1 MQEMKTGTNSSALRS
16 GQGPDRLAMMSLHSV
31 RVAALLDW
39 VNSTKVCPDPLN
51 DLSQLQDCSVFLRII
66 HKMSKE
72 GESVLSQLLPERIS
86 FIHGFLQEEMARLCL
101 LNQHAMCSNCVSAT
115 PDAAWGVSKVQFLVF
130 LVH

>member
-1 MQEMKTGTNSSALRS
+1 MQEMKTGTNSPALRS

-51 DLSQLQDCSVFLRII
+51 DLSQLQDCSDFIRINHKI
-66 HKMSKE
+66 HRSKE

-101 LNQHAMCSNCVSAT
+101 LNQHAKCSNCVNAT
-115 PDAAWGVSKVQFLVF
+115 PDAA
-130 LVH
+130 